1 MDWGAWCPWGCKELD
16 TTEWLHFQM
25 TQYKWKIIAVERDNI
40 GCEIHLSHLQHRSRQ
55 DTSLIPSFLIHR
67 IEIMDIYLI
76 GLLAKLDI
84 SESWSVMSDSL
95 WSHELHSSWN
105 SPDQCTGMGSLS
117 LHQGIFPT
125 QGSNPGLS
133 HSRQILY
140 CLSHQG
146 SPRILERL
154 AYHFSR
160 DLPHPGIEPVSP
172 AFAGRFFT
180 NWPSE
185 KPIYKCL
192 AHNKHLK
199 QSSCFFFFFTKLEFN
214 TFKKSP

>member
-1 MDWGAWCPWGCKELD
+1 MAQTESVCLQCGRPGFDPWVGKFPGEGNGNPLQYSCLENPMDWGAWCPWGCKELD

-105 SPDQCTGMGSLS
+105 SPDQYTGMGSLS
-117 LHQGIFPT
+117 LLQGIFPT

-140 CLSHQG
+140 WLSHQG
-146 SPRILERL
+146 SPLMRVKEE
-154 AYHFSR
+154 S
-160 DLPHPGIEPVSP
+160 
-172 AFAGRFFT
+172 
-180 NWPSE
+180 
-185 KPIYKCL
+185 
-192 AHNKHLK
+192 
-199 QSSCFFFFFTKLEFN
+199 
-214 TFKKSP
+214 